1 MGHIWEFHEIDKII
15 TEIDMTAAEGIDFG
29 FSVIWNSP
37 LKATITGAIR
47 RYLRPT
53 NSDKEDIVIN
63 ALNLDFDQLQGG
75 VLNINLFVP
84 NPEYSIIIDGKPS
97 RMRDIPND
105 ARIKTLCGSLNSVLK
120 EVYDKQKFI
129 LLELVNQQILPEN
142 EQTIINNR
150 VKLTIKNL

>member
-1 MGHIWEFHEIDKII
+1 
-15 TEIDMTAAEGIDFG
+15 MTAAEGIDFG

-47 RYLRPT
+47 RYMRPT

-75 VLNINLFVP
+75 ILNINLFVP
-84 NPEYSIIIDGKPS
+84 NPEYSITIDGKLT

-105 ARIKTLCGSLNSVLK
+105 ARIKTLCGLLNSILK